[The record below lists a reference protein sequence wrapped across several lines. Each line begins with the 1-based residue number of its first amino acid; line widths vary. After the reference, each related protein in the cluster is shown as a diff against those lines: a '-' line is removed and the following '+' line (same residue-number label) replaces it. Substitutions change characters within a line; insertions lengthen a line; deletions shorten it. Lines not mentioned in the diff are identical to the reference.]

1 MLKATY
7 CRYELMFHTPA
18 VTSRAVINSK
28 TTYFIKIWDSDTP
41 EVFGIGE
48 CALFKGLGC
57 DDVPDYEQHLALIC
71 ANIATLQTKDLIDYP
86 SIRFGVETALNDL
99 NNGGIRNPFP
109 SGWTND
115 STSIPINGLVW
126 MGTIE
131 QMSARVDEKI
141 AAGFRCLKFKIGG
154 ADFDEEVAI
163 LERVRRCYDSS
174 QLEIRLD
181 ANGAFTPDEAMR
193 KLHRLSL
200 LDVHSIEQ
208 PVKPHQYD
216 LMREL
221 CVHSPIPIAL
231 DEELIG
237 INTREEKIYMLE
249 NIKPQF
255 IILKPSL
262 CGGFAGAEEWISLAN
277 HYNIGWWAT
286 SALESNIGLNA
297 IAQWTSKVGVSM
309 PQGLGTGL
317 LYSNNIP
324 SPLVQIADG
333 LKFDTNKNWDLS
345 SIKWI

>member
-18 VTSRAVINSK
+18 VTSRAVMNSK

-57 DDVPDYEQHLALIC
+57 DDVPDYEQHLALTC
-71 ANIATLQTKDLIDYP
+71 ANIATLQANDLIDYP

-99 NNGGIRNPFP
+99 RNEGRMNPFP
-109 SGWTND
+109 SDWSNG
-115 STSIPINGLVW
+115 SRSIPINGLIW

-131 QMSARVDEKI
+131 QMSARVEEKI

-163 LERVRRCYDSS
+163 LERVRRRYDAS

-181 ANGAFTPDEAMR
+181 ANGAFTPDDAMP
-193 KLHRLSL
+193 KLQRLFQL
-200 LDVHSIEQ
+200 VVHSIEQ
-208 PVKPHQYD
+208 PIKPHQYD

-221 CVHSPIPIAL
+221 CIHSPIPIAL

-237 INTREEKIYMLE
+237 LNTREDKITMLE
-249 NIKPQF
+249 TIRPQF
-255 IILKPSL
+255 VILKPSL
-262 CGGFAGAEEWISLAN
+262 CGGFAGAEEWISLARK
-277 HYNIGWWAT
+277 YNVGWWVT

-297 IAQWTSKVGVSM
+297 IAQWTSTLGVSM

-317 LYSNNIP
+317 LYANNIP
-324 SPLVQIADG
+324 SPLTQVADG
-333 LKFDTNKNWDLS
+333 LQIDANKNWDLS